1 MHFGKKMPEFVSS
14 RKVVA
19 DLAANRVLEC
29 PASLPGP
36 RHAGR
41 GMLALVL
48 CGAALAPV
56 VGLAANPT
64 RPPDLPAPQAD
75 HKGALERAFATFLRG
90 AAKADQARR
99 DARSQPL
106 LAAAAPAHASSTPNL
121 TMPLGDGSLSLGRD
135 SFALSTPDS
144 RFRVGA
150 GAMDSAPIGRIEYAT
165 LITDRFAL
173 GASMQLGEYQ
183 RELIGRGLFVDASKQ
198 YEFDA
203 ALSLMKGRPSFD
215 FDSGSARVPVTQL
228 AGVVSARRLFS
239 PESGLGLHA
248 LGVSGWAARAH
259 SPNNL
264 SSRTVTEDYATYTRL
279 LYDPRRIATGRLY
292 GASVDLQYAP
302 FSTLVLRT
310 SLGMESE
317 RYPMGNGTVESRHR
331 PYLSGGL
338 KFALYE
344 DYLLDLQVSNGVS
357 RDLVASLSG
366 DKARLSFG
374 MSRGRD
380 GALNSKTVM
389 VYVDLMKF
397 ISPSRHAADDTSLAL
412 RESLQQYAGAR
423 LLDKAVTRPDRIPQ
437 TFLAKVDRTG
447 VQEVF
452 IEKAGLPPGAKLSAD
467 SRSLNVAVGSGAL
480 TLVSVQKNG
489 AALSAAPQFT
499 VSPGQVNVAL
509 MQLPV
514 PAAIDEYVVRVTD
527 AALATYNVTIT
538 VGSK

>member
-1 MHFGKKMPEFVSS
+1 
-14 RKVVA
+14 
-19 DLAANRVLEC
+19 
-29 PASLPGP
+29 
-36 RHAGR
+36 
-41 GMLALVL
+41 MLALAL
-48 CGAALAPV
+48 CGAGLLPV
-56 VGLAANPT
+56 AGRADSPA
-64 RPPDLPAPQAD
+64 RPPDLPAPQAGR
-75 HKGALERAFATFLRG
+75 HAEFERAVATFLRE
-90 AAKADQARR
+90 AAKAEQARR
-99 DARSQPL
+99 DARGGPL
-106 LAAAAPAHASSTPNL
+106 LAAATPRQASSTPSL
-121 TMPLGDGSLSLGRD
+121 TVPMGEGSLSLGRD

-150 GAMDSAPIGRIEYAT
+150 GAMDSAPIGRVEFAT
-165 LITDRFAL
+165 LVTDRFAL

-183 RELIGRGLFVDASKQ
+183 RELVGRGLFVDASKQ

-215 FDSGSARVPVTQL
+215 FDSGGARVPVTQV

-239 PESGLGLHA
+239 PASGLGLHA
-248 LGVSGWAARAH
+248 LGLSAWGARAR

-264 SSRTVTEDYATYTRL
+264 SSRTLTEDHATYTRL

-310 SLGMESE
+310 SLGMEKE
-317 RYPMGNGTVESRHR
+317 RFPMGDGSVQGHRR
-331 PYLSGGL
+331 PYLSGGI
-338 KFALYE
+338 KFAAYR
-344 DYLLDLQVSNGVS
+344 DYLLDLQASTGVS
-357 RDLVASLSG
+357 RDLTASLSG
-366 DKARLSFG
+366 DKMRLSFG

-397 ISPSRHAADDTSLAL
+397 IAPSRYATDDNSLAL
-412 RESLQQYAGAR
+412 RESLQQYTGPR
-423 LLDKAVTRPDRIPQ
+423 LLDKAIMRPDRIPQ

-452 IEKAGLPPGAKLSAD
+452 IEKAGLPPGARLSAD
-467 SRSLNVAVGSGAL
+467 SRYLNVAVGSGAL

-489 AALSAAPQFT
+489 AALPATSPFT

-509 MQLPV
+509 TQLPV
-514 PAAIDEYVVRVTD
+514 PTGIDEYVVRVTD
-527 AALATYNVTIT
+527 ATLATYNVQIT
-538 VGSK
+538 VDRK